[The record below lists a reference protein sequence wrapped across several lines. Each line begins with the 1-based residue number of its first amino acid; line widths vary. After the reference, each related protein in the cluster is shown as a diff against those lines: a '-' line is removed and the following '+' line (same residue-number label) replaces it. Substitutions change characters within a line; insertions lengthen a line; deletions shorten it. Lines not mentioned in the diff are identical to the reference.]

1 MLTQII
7 FLRNDPFLAAGLK
20 QLADPFLA
28 AGLKQL
34 ARVLHP
40 LSRLCAVPA

>member
-7 FLRNDPFLAAGLK
+7 FLRN
-20 QLADPFLA
+20 DPFLA